1 MANAV
6 DYLGLIG
13 RQVRIQLDEQYGPEG
28 YATGMVD
35 GVMDWADGSA
45 VDVHFVHKVTFTI
58 RHADADRL
66 RFWIQKG
73 ETP

>member
-1 MANAV
+1 MPNAL
-6 DYLGLIG
+6 DYAGLIG

-35 GVMDWADGSA
+35 GVMDWADLSA
-45 VDVHFVHKVTFTI
+45 VDVNFTNKTHFTI

-66 RFWIQKG
+66 RFWISAR
-73 ETP
+73 EV